1 MSVSLKLLF
10 LATMTVALSFGF
22 MHHAIEGYDF
32 ERLHIFLFNLCSGG
46 TIILYFTMQKDK
58 MPKQLMLFYVLAF
71 AFAFFAFFKLYV
83 PCIIIALVLFGI
95 TESVRIDRFGFFPL
109 QFFTTKTSVSVKFHH
124 AALLCLSIGLL
135 ISVLAIL
142 NHEYYH
148 WLDFEKL
155 SLNTFFLGYSFPSSL
170 ITLSVLFDTMKKYGT
185 PRIIYFKTALFWTI
199 TVGVIIF
206 FLFILF
212 EAVWLELSIS
222 ITLFFAVSAVLLLYI
237 KTGYMEQQKAFLTS
251 GIVFLVMTAISGVFY
266 ILIYAV
272 GEPSESTRQLTIL
285 YHRTLSLYG
294 WNISGLAVIC
304 RHKDFP
310 IMLHSGKVIT
320 LHWLIVAFLAPI
332 GFYFPVVAVAAVAA
346 YALFLYMMFF
356 SKPTGTAKHA
366 I

>member
-10 LATMTVALSFGF
+10 LITMTAALSFGF
-22 MHHAIEGYDF
+22 MHHVVGGYDF

-58 MPKQLMLFYVLAF
+58 MPKRLMLFYILAF
-71 AFAFFAFFKLYV
+71 AFAFFAFFRMYV
-83 PCIIIALVLFGI
+83 PCIIIALVLCFI
-95 TESVRIDRFGFFPL
+95 TESVRIKKFGFFPR
-109 QFFTTKTSVSVKFHH
+109 QFFTTKDSVSVKFHN

-155 SLNTFFLGYSFPSSL
+155 SLNTFFLGFSFPSSL
-170 ITLSVLFDTMKKYGT
+170 ITLSVLFAAMRKYGT
-185 PRIIYFKTALFWTI
+185 ARIIFFKTALFWTI
-199 TVGVIIF
+199 TVGVIVF

-222 ITLFFAVSAVLLLYI
+222 LTLFVAVWAVLLLYI

-251 GIVFLVMTAISGVFY
+251 GIVFLVMTAVSGVFY

-272 GEPSESTRQLTIL
+272 GEPSEQMRQLTIL

-304 RHKDFP
+304 RHRDFP
-310 IMLHSGKVIT
+310 IMLHSGKVIA
-320 LHWLIVAFLAPI
+320 LHWLIVAVLAPI
-332 GFYFPVVAVAAVAA
+332 GFYIPWVALAAIAA
-346 YALFLYMMFF
+346 YALFLYAMFF
-356 SKPTGTAKHA
+356 SKPTGANPA
-366 I
+366 GI